1 MKPTILLS
9 SIFLSA
15 AALVFAD
22 IQTFEGD
29 GFGAWQTEGKAF
41 GLSPVHEKLDG
52 MEKPF
57 TNFANDAFALS
68 AHGGY
73 DAVGTLTSPEIKI
86 QSDYLMFLVAGGDNP
101 AKLAVQL
108 IIDGN
113 VVMETTGKKS
123 QNFSNVV
130 WDIKKF
136 KGKNAL
142 IRIVDDAKGE
152 WGYIA
157 VDHFMQEN
165 YANSKFPPSTKK
177 GKPYAEG
184 LVTSPVLAGAM
195 IPKETS

>member
-1 MKPTILLS
+1 MKPAFLLS
-9 SIFLSA
+9 TIFLSVTCGA
-15 AALVFAD
+15 FAD

-29 GFGAWQTEGKAF
+29 GFGEWQTEGKAF

-68 AHGGY
+68 AHGGN

-86 QSDYLMFLVAGGDNP
+86 GSDYLMFLVAGGDTP

-108 IIDGN
+108 IIDGK
-113 VVMETTGKKS
+113 VVMEATGKKS
-123 QNFSNVV
+123 QHFSNVV
-130 WDIKKF
+130 WDVKKF
-136 KGKNAL
+136 KGKNAV
-142 IRIVDDAKGE
+142 IRIVDDAKDE

-165 YANSKFPPSTKK
+165 YAN
-177 GKPYAEG
+177 
-184 LVTSPVLAGAM
+184 
-195 IPKETS
+195 